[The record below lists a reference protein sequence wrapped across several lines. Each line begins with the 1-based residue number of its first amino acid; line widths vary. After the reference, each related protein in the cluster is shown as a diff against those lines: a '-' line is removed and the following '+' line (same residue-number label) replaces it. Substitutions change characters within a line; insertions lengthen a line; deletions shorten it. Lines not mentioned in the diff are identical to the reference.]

1 MRTGAWMKR
10 SEAVQLLK
18 DILEACREQIV
29 IDMIY
34 LRQTQQ
40 PTQASENE
48 GYQVVVKANLDKSS
62 RDCLKP
68 IIKKHGLDMKEEKE
82 YLIFYTPQNSSE

>member
-1 MRTGAWMKR
+1 MKR
-10 SEAVQLLK
+10 SEAVEFLK
-18 DILEACREQIV
+18 DIFDACREQIV

-34 LRQTQQ
+34 LRQTHQ
-40 PTQASENE
+40 PIQASENE

-68 IIKKHGLDMKEEKE
+68 IIEKHGLDMKEEKGC
-82 YLIFYTPQNSSE
+82 LIFFTP

>member
-1 MRTGAWMKR
+1 MKR
-10 SEAVQLLK
+10 SEAVELLK

-48 GYQVVVKANLDKSS
+48 GYQVVMKANIDKSL
-62 RDCLKP
+62 RDCLGP
-68 IIKKHGLDMKEEKE
+68 ITKKHGVNMKEEKGCF
-82 YLIFYTPQNSSE
+82 IFFTS